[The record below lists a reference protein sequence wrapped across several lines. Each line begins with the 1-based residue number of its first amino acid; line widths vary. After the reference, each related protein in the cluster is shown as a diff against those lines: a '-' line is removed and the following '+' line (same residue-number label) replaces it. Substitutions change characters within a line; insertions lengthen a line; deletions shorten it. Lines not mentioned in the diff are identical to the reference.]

1 MTDPAIKPCP
11 FCGRHPSYTSMAG
24 NPAPHVFSCQC
35 GTYEITARAQ
45 WGDRAGAL
53 LRWNH
58 RVDLVTVDGMNVRDL
73 KELCNLVSAWR
84 ATRCPHASAAVAAR
98 REGVPWELCDGDNH
112 VEDCPVEIALQ
123 EVLAI
128 HNKLVPR

>member
-1 MTDPAIKPCP
+1 MTEPVIKPCP

-53 LRWNH
+53 LRWNT
-58 RVDLVTVDGMNVRDL
+58 RVDLVTVDGMNVRAL
-73 KELCNLVSAWR
+73 KELCDLVTAWR
-84 ATRCPHASAAVAAR
+84 DAKCSFPGPRYCEP
-98 REGVPWELCDGDNH
+98 LDDKCDGENH
-112 VEDCPVEIALQ
+112 LENCAQELALQ